1 MAIIC
6 PKCLSDMTEL
16 EHQGVT
22 IDVCPG
28 CRGIWLDPG
37 ELAQLRGASE
47 DLPTAPD
54 NIASGTRYLETSTYI
69 CPRCQGGFDTFEY
82 APGTG
87 LYIDRCKTCQGIYL
101 DAGELKKVHAVTGR
115 RKLLGLESPDSADRA
130 LRETMKRERARHGK
144 SKPGSYSS
152 GSGRSS
158 SGAGI
163 YFFQLLTGL
172 PVEVDAKRA
181 RFPAITVALIVI
193 NVLAFLFQMLAVNDV
208 YYFYST
214 YAFIPERLF
223 HGGVEGG
230 MGLFTSMFLHGGW
243 LHILGNMYFLWV
255 FGDNVEDRLNRGLFV
270 VFYLLCGI
278 AASLIHGA
286 MTNNPEIPTLG
297 ASGAISGIMGAYLVL
312 YPRRRM
318 YQIIFFMQFR
328 VSVAFYLLFWLGL
341 QFIYTGMG
349 MAGVAWFAHIGGFAV
364 GAGGIWLLKQAGMVK
379 PDPYA
384 VAAT

>member
-37 ELAQLRGASE
+37 ELAQLRGAAE
-47 DLPTAPD
+47 DLPGEVD
-54 NIASGTRYLETSTYI
+54 NIASGTRHLETSTYI

-82 APGTG
+82 APGTS
-87 LYIDRCKTCQGIYL
+87 LYIDRCKSCKGIYL
-101 DAGELKKVHAVTGR
+101 DAGELKKVHTITGR
-115 RKLLGLESPDSADRA
+115 RRLLGLESPAASDRA
-130 LRETMKRERARHGK
+130 LRETMKRERARHRRPPEDRP
-144 SKPGSYSS
+144 SD
-152 GSGRSS
+152 RRS
-158 SGAGI
+158 SGAGV

-181 RFPAITVALIVI
+181 RFPAMTLSLIIVCAA
-193 NVLAFLFQMLAVNDV
+193 VFLFQVLAVGDV
-208 YYFYST
+208 FYFYST

-223 HGGVEGG
+223 YGDASATL
-230 MGLFTSMFLHGGW
+230 GLLTSMFLHGGW
-243 LHILGNMYFLWV
+243 LHLLGNMYFLWV
-255 FGDNVEDRLNRGLFV
+255 FGDNVEDRMNRGLFI

-318 YQIIFFMQFR
+318 YQIFFFMQFR

-341 QFIYTGMG
+341 QILYTSMG
-349 MAGVAWFAHIGGFAV
+349 VAGVAWYAHIGGFAV
-364 GAGGIWLLKQAGMVK
+364 GAGGIWLLKQAGLVK
-379 PDPYA
+379 PDPYLT
-384 VAAT
+384 ATA

>member
-47 DLPTAPD
+47 DLPAAPD
-54 NIASGTRYLETSTYI
+54 NVASGTRYLQTSTYI

-87 LYIDRCKTCQGIYL
+87 LYIDRCKSCRGIYL
-101 DAGELKKVHAVTGR
+101 DAGELKKIHTITGR
-115 RKLLGLESPDSADRA
+115 RRLLGLESPAESDRA
-130 LRETMKRERARHGK
+130 LRETLKRERARHNKPDTGPRAS
-144 SKPGSYSS
+144 SKT
-152 GSGRSS
+152 S
-158 SGAGI
+158 SGAGV

-172 PVEVDAKRA
+172 PVEVDANRA
-181 RFPAITVALIVI
+181 RFPAVTLVLILI
-193 NVLAFLFQMLAVNDV
+193 NILVFLYQLIGVKDVLG
-208 YYFYST
+208 FYET

-230 MGLFTSMFLHGGW
+230 LGLLTSMFLHGGF

-270 VFYLLCGI
+270 VFYLFCGI

-286 MTNNPEIPTLG
+286 ITNHPEIPTLG

-341 QFIYTGMG
+341 QILYTSMG

-364 GAGGIWLLKQAGMVK
+364 GAGGIWLLKQAGLVK
-379 PDPYA
+379 PDPYVTA
-384 VAAT
+384 AAT

>member
-37 ELAQLRGASE
+37 ELAQLRGAAE
-47 DLPTAPD
+47 DLPGEVD
-54 NIASGTRYLETSTYI
+54 SIASGTRYLETSTYI

-87 LYIDRCKTCQGIYL
+87 LYIDRCKSCKGIYL
-101 DAGELKKVHAVTGR
+101 DAGELKKIHTITGR
-115 RKLLGLESPDSADRA
+115 RRLLGLESPAESDSA
-130 LRETMKRERARHGK
+130 LRETMQRERARHRRPPEDRP
-144 SKPGSYSS
+144 SD
-152 GSGRSS
+152 RRS

-181 RFPAITVALIVI
+181 RFPAVTLSLIIVCAA
-193 NVLAFLFQMLAVNDV
+193 VFLFQLLAVGDV

-214 YAFIPERLF
+214 YAFVPERFFYGDTGAIL
-223 HGGVEGG
+223 
-230 MGLFTSMFLHGGW
+230 GLFTNMFLHGGW
-243 LHILGNMYFLWV
+243 LHLLGNMYFLWV
-255 FGDNVEDRLNRGLFV
+255 FGDNVEDRMNRGLFI
-270 VFYLLCGI
+270 VFYLLCGV

-286 MTNNPEIPTLG
+286 MTNNPEMPTLG

-318 YQIIFFMQFR
+318 YQIFFFMQFR

-341 QFIYTGMG
+341 QILYTSMG
-349 MAGVAWFAHIGGFAV
+349 VAGVAWFAHIGGFAV
-364 GAGGIWLLKQAGMVK
+364 GAGGVWLLKQAGLVK

-384 VAAT
+384 TAPA

>member
-47 DLPTAPD
+47 DLPAAPD
-54 NIASGTRYLETSTYI
+54 NIASGTRYLQTSTYI

-87 LYIDRCKTCQGIYL
+87 LYIDRCKNCRGIYL
-101 DAGELKKVHAVTGR
+101 DAGELKKIHTITGR
-115 RKLLGLESPDSADRA
+115 RRLLGLESPSESDRA
-130 LRETMKRERARHGK
+130 LRETMRRERARHRA
-144 SKPGSYSS
+144 PTS
-152 GSGRSS
+152 GGDPGRSS
-158 SGAGI
+158 SGAGV
-163 YFFQLLTGL
+163 YFFQLLTGM
-172 PVEVDAKRA
+172 PVEVDSKRA
-181 RFPAITVALIVI
+181 RFPAVTVTLIVI
-193 NVLAFLFQMLAVNDV
+193 NALVFLFQLLAVQDA
-208 YYFYST
+208 YHFYWT
-214 YAFIPERLF
+214 YAFVPERFF
-223 HGGVEGG
+223 HGGLDGG
-230 MGLFTSMFLHGGW
+230 LGLFTSMFLHGGW

-270 VFYLLCGI
+270 VFYLFCGI
-278 AASLIHGA
+278 AATLIHGV
-286 MTNNPEIPTLG
+286 MTNHPEIPTLG

-341 QFIYTGMG
+341 QILYTSMGMG
-349 MAGVAWFAHIGGFAV
+349 GVAWFAHIGGFAV
-364 GAGGIWLLKQAGMVK
+364 GALGIWLLKQAGLVK
-379 PDPYA
+379 PDPY
-384 VAAT
+384 VTAAAA

>member
-37 ELAQLRGASE
+37 ELAQLRGAAE
-47 DLPTAPD
+47 DLPGEVD
-54 NIASGTRYLETSTYI
+54 SIASGTRHLETSTYI

-87 LYIDRCKTCQGIYL
+87 LYIDRCKDCKGIYL
-101 DAGELKKVHAVTGR
+101 DAGELKKVHTITGR
-115 RKLLGLESPDSADRA
+115 RRLLGLESPAESDRA
-130 LRETMKRERARHGK
+130 LRETMKRERARHRQRPEDRP
-144 SKPGSYSS
+144 SD
-152 GSGRSS
+152 RRS
-158 SGAGI
+158 SGAGV

-172 PVEVDAKRA
+172 PVEVEARRA
-181 RFPAITVALIVI
+181 RFPAVTLSLIVI
-193 NVLAFLFQMLAVNDV
+193 CSLVFLLQLLAPGGAYWLYNTF
-208 YYFYST
+208 
-214 YAFIPERLF
+214 AFVPERLF
-223 HGGVEGG
+223 YGDPGAIP
-230 MGLFTSMFLHGGW
+230 GLFTGMFLHGGL
-243 LHILGNMYFLWV
+243 LHLLGNMYFLWV
-255 FGDNVEDRLNRGLFV
+255 FGDNVEDRMNRGLFIA
-270 VFYLLCGI
+270 FYLLCGI

-286 MTNNPEIPTLG
+286 MTLRPEIPTLG

-318 YQIIFFMQFR
+318 YQIFFFMQFR

-341 QFIYTGMG
+341 QILYTSMG
-349 MAGVAWFAHIGGFAV
+349 MAGVAWFAHIGGFAA
-364 GAGGIWLLKQAGMVK
+364 GAGGIWLLRQAGMVR

-384 VAAT
+384 AAAT